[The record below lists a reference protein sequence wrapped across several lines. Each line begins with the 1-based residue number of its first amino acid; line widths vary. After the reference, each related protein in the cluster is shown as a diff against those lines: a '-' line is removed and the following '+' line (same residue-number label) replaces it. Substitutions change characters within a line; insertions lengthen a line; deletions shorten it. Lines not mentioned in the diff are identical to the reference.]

1 MSAAENPRID
11 YPRPWTYR
19 LIGRQALLVQAA
31 IATILGTRRYVVSE
45 GNRSSGGRYH
55 SIELAVIVEDQ
66 AERDWIFQ
74 RLKAHE
80 DVDWVL

>member
-31 IATILGTRRYVVSE
+31 IATILGKRRYVLTE
-45 GNRSSGGRYH
+45 GNHSSGGRYH
-55 SIELAVIVEDQ
+55 SLELAVIVEDQ

-74 RLKAHE
+74 RLSAHE
-80 DVDWVL
+80 DVHWIL